1 MPEANQPL
9 MPENVPESEQTPD
22 TLVDAIVGKINDD
35 IQDAASL
42 RDKRAF
48 FAKVLFWACLIFYA
62 CFLAFIVA
70 IIWCPFARHFPIHA
84 PSVTIVVLIALAAVP
99 TLLALLLGKAVFG
112 RRAQGETAFTPIHA
126 LLQIMK
132 DMKGN

>member
-1 MPEANQPL
+1 MSDGNEKL

-22 TLVDAIVGKINDD
+22 SLVDAIVGKINDD

-48 FAKVLFWACLIFYA
+48 FATVLFWACLIFYA

-84 PSVTIVVLIALAAVP
+84 PSVTIVILIALAAVP

-112 RRAQGETAFTPIHA
+112 KRTQGEVAFTPIHA